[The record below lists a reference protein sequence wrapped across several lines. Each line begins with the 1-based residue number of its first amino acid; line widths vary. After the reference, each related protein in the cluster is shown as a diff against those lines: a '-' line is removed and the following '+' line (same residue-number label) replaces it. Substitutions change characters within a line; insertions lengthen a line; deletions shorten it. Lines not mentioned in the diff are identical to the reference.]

1 MKLSS
6 VVKEKLDES
15 LCHKL
20 TKAKADDRV
29 QVVYFLQPLGDEI
42 AEVKAIKPSD
52 FSRRK
57 DFRLALIDQQPMH
70 NSQAVGKTIQG
81 LKKLTLNV
89 KGGNITRAV
98 VAEGPA
104 RLIADGA
111 SLPGVRSA
119 VLDSPLTLPKPRKAA
134 VKLTGSKRAAM
145 RKK

>member
-52 FSRRK
+52 FSSRK
-57 DFRLALIDQQPMH
+57 DFRLALIDQQKMH